1 MLRVG
6 TYGSR
11 FKSVKGVRLSGTIGW
26 TFLTNHAH
34 VLVCLAADPELRLRD
49 IADRVGITERAVHRV
64 VSELAADGYLEVLKD
79 GRRNRYVVH
88 AERPMRHP
96 LEAHLPIGALL
107 DVLPLP
113 RPAS

>member
-1 MLRVG
+1 
-6 TYGSR
+6 
-11 FKSVKGVRLSGTIGW
+11 
-26 TFLTNHAH
+26 
-34 VLVCLAADPELRLRD
+34 
-49 IADRVGITERAVHRV
+49 V

-88 AERPMRHP
+88 SERPMRHP